1 MGGGCFIYFPRRGNL
16 KIRHP
21 KLSKTEPVFTCKSGW
36 CVGLG
41 QEGRGYIPE
50 GGGTVRNTLKGG
62 GKEKRGGETI
72 FLLIKPFF
80 LHDQK
85 VKTKI

>member
-50 GGGTVRNTLKGG
+50 GGGTV
-62 GKEKRGGETI
+62 
-72 FLLIKPFF
+72 
-80 LHDQK
+80 
-85 VKTKI
+85 